1 MKIAESIEKER
12 KAKYKKKKIFL
23 VELRFDFW
31 YDFSIFLGV

>member
-1 MKIAESIEKER
+1 MEIAENIEKEKKARIR
-12 KAKYKKKKIFL
+12 KKSL